1 MSYNK
6 NILDIDPQETKDWID
21 SISALIDEKGAE
33 RTHFIIEKL
42 IDFQEEV
49 V

>member
-6 NILDIDPQETKDWID
+6 NILDTDPQETSDWID
-21 SISALIDEKGAE
+21 SINALIDEKGSE

-42 IDFQEEV
+42 IEQ
-49 V
+49 